1 MNDYGLTLIKNKYP
15 MAEGK
20 LGIRP
25 MMPDDIAKVVAFE
38 EERKQLP
45 QVPFTM
51 HHTLHAG
58 MYARTMKMP
67 ANTVLTGA
75 LIKIATIL
83 IVSGNAA
90 IYAGENQDPIHV
102 NNDYAVIPA
111 SANRKQAI
119 RAYEDTHLT
128 MLFPTTATTV
138 EEAENQFTDE
148 ANELGSRKPDADNI
162 IVQTGD

>member
-1 MNDYGLTLIKNKYP
+1 MNDYGLTLIENKYS

-25 MMPDDIAKVVAFE
+25 MLPDDIAKVVAFE
-38 EERKQLP
+38 EERKLLP

-51 HHTLHAG
+51 KHTLHAG

-67 ANTVLTGA
+67 ADTVLTGA
-75 LIKIATIL
+75 LIKIATFL
-83 IVSGNAA
+83 IVSGNAS
-90 IYAGENQDPIHV
+90 IYAGESQPPIHV
-102 NNDYAVIPA
+102 TDYEVIPA

-119 RAYEDTHLT
+119 RAHTDTHLT

-138 EEAENQFTDE
+138 EEAEAQFTDE
-148 ANELGSRKPDADNI
+148 VDALGSRQAGADNV
-162 IVQTGD
+162 IVQTGE

>member
-1 MNDYGLTLIKNKYP
+1 MSELVVGRATPLAP
-15 MAEGK
+15 FPAGS
-20 LGIRP
+20 IRP
-25 MMPDDIAKVVAFE
+25 MMPDDIAKVAAFE
-38 EERKQLP
+38 AERKQLP

-83 IVSGNAA
+83 IVSGNAS
-90 IYAGENQDPIHV
+90 IYAGEHQDPIHV
-102 NNDYAVIPA
+102 TDYAVIPA

-148 ANELGSRKPDADNI
+148 ANELGSRKPDADNVV
-162 IVQTGD
+162 VQTGD